1 MATRFFDL
9 FPRVVYDGAGQRNG
23 QYDVLTNLTFRL
35 GFLRSL
41 KENSLLYY
49 TYQIQDGDTPEMIA
63 DKYYGDP
70 TYHWVVLLMNDIVD
84 PFYDWPLSYQNF
96 ANFLVGKYGS
106 IENAQETIVRYERK
120 ITRRDSNSGLTTIS
134 KMTIDQTDYD
144 SMAETT
150 TNTYNLDHDN
160 STVTE
165 IITRHVIYAYEHEN
179 ELNESK
185 RNIVLLKKEFLP
197 QVVDN
202 FQSISASARNQLIP
216 SVLTEGRG

>member
-1 MATRFFDL
+1 MATKFFDL
-9 FPRVVYDGAGQRNG
+9 FPKVLYDASGTRTG

-35 GFLRSL
+35 GILRGV
-41 KENSLLYY
+41 KDKALLYY

-96 ANFLVGKYGS
+96 VNYLVGKYGS
-106 IENAQETIVRYERK
+106 VENSQETIARYERK
-120 ITRRDSNSGLTTIS
+120 ITRRDSNSGVVTTT
-134 KMTIDQTDYD
+134 KMVIDETDYN

-165 IITRHVIYAYEHEN
+165 IITRNIVYAYEAEN
-179 ELNESK
+179 ESNEAK
-185 RNIVLLKKEFLP
+185 RTIVLLKKEYLP
-197 QVVDN
+197 AIIDE
-202 FQSISASARNQLIP
+202 FQNLSAQARNRIVP
-216 SVLTEGRG
+216 TVLTER